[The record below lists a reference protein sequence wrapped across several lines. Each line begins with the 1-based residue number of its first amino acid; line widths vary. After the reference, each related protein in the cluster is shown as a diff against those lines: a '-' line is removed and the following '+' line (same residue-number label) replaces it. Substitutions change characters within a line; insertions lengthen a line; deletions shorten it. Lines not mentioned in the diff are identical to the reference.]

1 MNSVADFLKRAAE
14 RNGFFRD
21 RFDERNLP
29 EDFSQICIMPFF
41 GDYRSCVVLSTLL
54 LHRYRQEFKGT
65 KYFILASWP
74 GLQGLFPYVDE
85 YWSITDNAHLRQFYE
100 KSVELVNKSDL
111 STIYTRNL
119 NEFFRDVITV
129 DEFSLLYNQGL
140 TKRFFERFVD
150 TKRFLPFVPSSTI
163 LGKDFNRDLSVKA
176 GYKIFLHP
184 SLFYKK
190 WINGRSLNFPVAKE
204 FWVELCEYLL
214 EKGFHPVVWL
224 NGLSHDISPDL
235 AGKCIFI
242 KETDV
247 IRVLAA
253 MRATGCVLDVFSD
266 ISRFAILARTPF
278 VALDERCRY
287 KNLKEY
293 EIDDICGAN
302 FSNYI
307 FTFSTLI
314 NGYSKSWSRDIFPTI
329 VQRLEHILP
338 NLNRENWPTTGESI
352 ELVNYKEKV
361 RKLTLK
367 KIGTHFIKVNKE

>member
-1 MNSVADFLKRAAE
+1 MNSVADFLKRSAE

-41 GDYRSCVVLSTLL
+41 GDYRSCVVMSTLL

-85 YWSITDNAHLRQFYE
+85 YWSITDNAHLKQFYE
-100 KSVELVNKSDL
+100 KSVELINKSDL

-163 LGKDFNRDLSVKA
+163 LGKDFNRDLSTKA

-204 FWVELCEYLL
+204 FWVELCNYLL
-214 EKGFHPVVWL
+214 EKGFYPVVWL

-247 IRVLAA
+247 IRALAA

-278 VALDERCRY
+278 VSLDERCRY

-293 EIDDICGAN
+293 EIDDLCGSN

-329 VQRLEHILP
+329 VQRLEQILP
-338 NLNRENWPTTGESI
+338 NLNRENWPNTGESI
-352 ELVNYKEKV
+352 ELVNYKDKV